1 VDPTTISF
9 PPFPPYVMYPTRR
22 PPLPNNSVKKE
33 PDLASY
39 VSLCVK
45 KMNNYLKLSEPL
57 STKHFS
63 DSRDK
68 QREKIKKDIEIDV
81 FNLFEKIKK
90 AEKNPID
97 RFHDERKDVLL
108 RYLALCSDDKSLT
121 IFERST

>member
-1 VDPTTISF
+1 VDPTNTSF
-9 PPFPPYVMYPTRR
+9 PPFPPYVMYVTRR
-22 PPLPNNSVKKE
+22 PALRNNSVKKE

-57 STKHFS
+57 SAKHFS
-63 DSRDK
+63 NSRYK

-81 FNLFEKIKK
+81 FNLFKKIKE

-97 RFHDERKDVLL
+97 CFHDERKDILL
-108 RYLALCSDDKSLT
+108 RYLALCSDDSFYLKG
-121 IFERST
+121 